1 MDPLIFRILERKR
14 FGETLTSEEIH
25 ALVTGA
31 ANGTWGDA
39 ELGAFLMATAIQ
51 GLEAV
56 ETRDLTLGML
66 ESGEQWDLAR
76 DFPMLGDKHSTGGVG
91 DKVSL
96 VLAPLM
102 AACGPPIVMLTG
114 RGLGHTAGTADKL
127 ESIPGLELS
136 LDRELCCKALAC
148 TGVAIGIATGGIAP
162 ADRRLYALRDRTAT
176 IGSLPLITASI
187 LSKKLATGAAAIVF
201 DIKAGDGAFLP
212 EHETATELGRLLVA
226 TAQSVGRKARAVVTD
241 MSQPLGRWVG
251 HAAEVRETFDCLEGR
266 GPADLMEVTY
276 ALCEELSEML
286 GERLSRRVLE
296 EAIASGKARERFDR
310 WAAVQGADPKWLQDP
325 QLPLAPEEVVL
336 EAPRSGSL
344 VRVANRRLGELL
356 AGAGGGRLQP
366 DAAIDFGVTLQ
377 VNRRIGDAVAAGE
390 ELARLY
396 LRHRDQAL
404 IAEFRECFVIADQE
418 VEAPAL
424 IVDRLTSP

>member
-1 MDPLIFRILERKR
+1 MDPVIFRVLERKR
-14 FGETLTSEEIH
+14 HGESLTRDEIRT
-25 ALVTGA
+25 LVTGA
-31 ANGTWGDA
+31 ANGSWGDA
-39 ELGAFLMATAIQ
+39 ELGAFLMATAIH
-51 GLEAV
+51 GLETP
-56 ETRDLTLGML
+56 ETRELTLAML

-76 DFPMLGDKHSTGGVG
+76 DFPVLGDKHSTGGIG

-96 VLAPLM
+96 ILAPLM
-102 AACGPPIVMLTG
+102 AACGTPIVMLTG

-127 ESIPGLELS
+127 EAIPGIELG
-136 LDRELCCKALAC
+136 LDRERCAKALAR
-148 TGVAIGIATGGIAP
+148 TGVAIGIATGAVAP

-176 IGSLPLITASI
+176 IDSLPLITASI

-212 EHETATELGRLLVA
+212 ERETATELGWMLVS
-226 TAQSVGRKARAVVTD
+226 TAEAVGRKARALVTD
-241 MSQPLGRWVG
+241 MNQPLGRWVG
-251 HAAEVRETFDCLEGR
+251 HAAEMRESFECLEGG

-286 GERLSRRVLE
+286 GERLSRQALE
-296 EAIASGKARERFDR
+296 QAIASGKARERFDR
-310 WAAVQGADPKWLQDP
+310 WAGMQGAEVGWLRDP
-325 QLPLAPEEVVL
+325 QLPLAPEEVVI

-366 DAAIDFGVTLQ
+366 DAAIDFGVALKMT
-377 VNRRIGDAVAAGE
+377 RRIGDGVARGE

-396 LRHRDQAL
+396 LRRRDEAL
-404 IAEFRECFVIADQE
+404 IAEFRECFAIADHE
-418 VEAPAL
+418 IEPPTL
-424 IVDRLTSP
+424 IVGRITA